1 MNLKRLTALVLSL
14 ALALSLTAP
23 GFAAENDET
32 ALPAE
37 TAIVSVDD
45 ADSLPA
51 GEKIAGEGEP
61 APAADS
67 EAAKED
73 ESASAGGSDAASG
86 DESASADDTGNA
98 VGDESAPAADS
109 SAPAGAETDPAD
121 GSEEETGPDEDT
133 GANPEET
140 LTVQTEAEEPALILW
155 AVKDGADYAEQAEYE
170 YDGKEHRPDYKLM
183 REGSELPRDAAW
195 TELWFADE
203 ACTQPA
209 AEFKEPGKRYLRLL
223 DGDTVKA
230 QGSFTIT
237 KAAQRITVKTASVSQ
252 KYQKN
257 KTFTLEAKSSG
268 DGALKYKSSD
278 DSVLSVNK
286 KGVCTMHKPGVVT
299 LTVKAAETEH
309 YKAAKGVV
317 EVTIYKRAKKLSYS
331 RSYMSGKY
339 YKALKKLKLTGTTGV
354 NAADIALS
362 QLGYKEGRKSGQ
374 MAGNGRGIG
383 NWTEYGRY
391 YGLNHQPWC
400 AMFVNWCAREAGAS
414 YSAVPKY
421 AACRY
426 YHSYFKRQG
435 RFHSWKKVRSGSYKP
450 KKGDIIL
457 YAYSKGGVAHHIGY
471 VLDVSYEDGK
481 VKVTTVEGNT
491 NDAVRVVSVSYS
503 ATGSGKHGSHYILGM
518 ANPKW

>member
-1 MNLKRLTALVLSL
+1 MRLLTFVLIYFLLLTFLKAHARKVEKPLPAAT
-14 ALALSLTAP
+14 
-23 GFAAENDET
+23 AENAFVSDPKMEKGIVAFT
-32 ALPAE
+32 VPLGIGIA
-37 TAIVSVDD
+37 AIFC
-45 ADSLPA
+45 
-51 GEKIAGEGEP
+51 
-61 APAADS
+61 
-67 EAAKED
+67 
-73 ESASAGGSDAASG
+73 
-86 DESASADDTGNA
+86 
-98 VGDESAPAADS
+98 S
-109 SAPAGAETDPAD
+109 SFI
-121 GSEEETGPDEDT
+121 
-133 GANPEET
+133 
-140 LTVQTEAEEPALILW
+140 PALQ
-155 AVKDGADYAEQAEYE
+155 DYAMIIVAVAFLVA
-170 YDGKEHRPDYKLM
+170 GT
-183 REGSELPRDAAW
+183 AACF
-195 TELWFADE
+195 TSGMG
-203 ACTQPA
+203 
-209 AEFKEPGKRYLRLL
+209 GKRY
-223 DGDTVKA
+223 GKTFA

-252 KYQKN
+252 EYQKN